1 MIQNDGAKVF
11 GAVGAVRIVAGYFVG
26 EPAACGNLD
35 ALEAGTQAVKLFTK
49 QLGEIYGFG
58 KITGVLIGGSNCSG
72 VLCVHGA
79 YLLFYFLDL
88 DTRMLG
94 CSNT

>member
-11 GAVGAVRIVAGYFVG
+11 GAVGAVWIVAGYLIG
-26 EPAACGNLD
+26 KPTGNLD
-35 ALEAGTQAVKLFTK
+35 SLEAGAQPVQLLAE
-49 QLGEIYGFG
+49 QLGEIYSFG

-72 VLCVHGA
+72 VLCVHGV

>member
-11 GAVGAVRIVAGYFVG
+11 GAVGAVWIVAGYLIG
-26 EPAACGNLD
+26 KPTACGNL
-35 ALEAGTQAVKLFTK
+35 ASLEAGAQPVQLLAA
-49 QLGEIYGFG
+49 QLGEIYSFG
-58 KITGVLIGGSNCSG
+58 KLTGVLIAGRNCSG
-72 VLCVHGA
+72 ALCVHGV